1 MASNARKVRRAL
13 ERGKDPSKLK
23 VYSRNNH
30 RKAIP
35 LYNAYG
41 YEAKRFWVCGTNEN
55 SNGFVILPGKPR
67 GLIGFNYQLN
77 LPPGRN

>member
-13 ERGKDPSKLK
+13 ERGKTPDKLK

-30 RKAIP
+30 RNDIP

-41 YEAKRFWVCGTNEN
+41 YEKRKYSIYKTGED
-55 SNGFVILPGKPR
+55 SSSLVILPKKPR
-67 GLIGFNYQLN
+67 GFF
-77 LPPGRN
+77 